1 MNKKRIIISLS
12 LVVAIVLTIS
22 AGVLFNSKDHT
33 AYAANTSRYEQLSER
48 NKGFEERAKAA
59 GETDVKQVEILR
71 PSNKDQLSKLKPL
84 EEMQGYVKDEN
95 LKNGAV
101 HEKKE
106 LLTYEEF
113 INKYEAD
120 LDPAI
125 SKDRMIRVVVTHYPE
140 GFQHKK
146 GFVKNALL
154 TRYFDAETGELY
166 GYGLKSLD
174 KDGYGITKGRSK

>member
-12 LVVAIVLTIS
+12 LVVAVIFTIS
-22 AGVLFNSKDHT
+22 AGVLFNSKGLT
-33 AYAANTSRYEQLSER
+33 AYAAYASRYEQLSQR
-48 NKGFEERAKAA
+48 NKGFEERAKAVGQA
-59 GETDVKQVEILR
+59 DIKHVEVLR
-71 PSNKDQLSKLKPL
+71 PANKDQLGKIKPID
-84 EEMQGYVKDEN
+84 EMQGYVKDEN

-101 HEKKE
+101 YEKKE

-125 SKDRMIRVVVTHYPE
+125 SKDRMIRVTVTHYPN

-146 GFVKNALL
+146 GFVKNAIL
-154 TRYFDAETGELY
+154 TRYYDAETGELY

-174 KDGYGITKGRSK
+174 KDGYGITKGGSK